1 MKFALCS
8 DLHLEFAPI
17 ELNNTEG
24 ADVLVLSGDICIAK
38 ELGYTDTGRSVRFM
52 DFFTHCSEQ
61 FKDVIY
67 IMGNHEHYHGDFTKS
82 YDQLITALAHLP
94 NIHVLE
100 KEHVTIGDVTFIGG
114 TLWTDMNQEDPLTMQ
129 AIAGMM
135 NDFRIVDNG
144 KKVVQ
149 FRDSDGN
156 THERVG
162 RLMPEDVVVEHKQML
177 EYIRNVVDGKF
188 DQKFVVVGHHAPC
201 KMSTKPRYQDHKVMN
216 GGYSSNL
223 VDFMLDR
230 PQIKV
235 WTHGHTHDP
244 FDYMIGSIRIVCNP
258 RGYDGHEDRADQFKL
273 QYIEV

>member
-177 EYIRNVVDGKF
+177 EYIRSVVDGKF
-188 DQKFVVVGHHAPC
+188 DQKFVIVGHLSLIH
-201 KMSTKPRYQDHKVMN
+201 
-216 GGYSSNL
+216 
-223 VDFMLDR
+223 
-230 PQIKV
+230 I
-235 WTHGHTHDP
+235 
-244 FDYMIGSIRIVCNP
+244 
-258 RGYDGHEDRADQFKL
+258 
-273 QYIEV
+273 